1 MPVAAATKSVTK
13 VYRPAEIAA
22 LAADVKKITTG
33 WIGNDKIPRRA
44 PGHHGRLRL
53 RRLSVV
59 ELYEST
65 ASTDA
70 RTL

>member
-1 MPVAAATKSVTK
+1 MSVATATKSITK
-13 VYRPAEIAA
+13 VYRLAEIAA
-22 LAADVKKITTG
+22 LAAYVKKITTG
-33 WIGNDKIPRRA
+33 WIGKDKIPRRA

-65 ASTDA
+65 TTDA